1 MPRRHLLV
9 LGLLVAVALTGCVDR
24 SVQRDRITEYLNA
37 GYEDRGVGCPFP
49 VHAEA
54 TEGIAGVSGAHGF
67 AVGGTGVVY
76 VAFADRLET
85 RTTDWGKGLTRGLDG
100 AAEATR
106 IAAGGGV
113 VAVARDAGTNWT
125 LTTYTPGLDPV
136 ANRTLGP
143 DLGGLA
149 VDGNGTVYVVD
160 SPDEPGHEIT
170 VYDPAVPRLGE
181 IDLEQIDERV
191 HDLDTCDDRLLAVT
205 GPATGT
211 VAVFEADGTRVAAD
225 LVTPAA
231 QVGVGHDLVFASG
244 HLEGRQKLT
253 VATVDGTGLLQL
265 NNSQGRD
272 YGSFEVAHGLVYN
285 LRQDAIL
292 ARPIPDYLTRPS

>member
-1 MPRRHLLV
+1 MPPRHLLV

-24 SVQRDRITEYLNA
+24 SVQRDAITEYLNA
-37 GYEDRGVGCPFP
+37 GYEDRGLGCPFP

-85 RTTDWGKGLTRGLDG
+85 RTVDWETGPTRDLDG
-100 AAEATR
+100 TAEATR
-106 IAAGGGV
+106 V
-113 VAVARDAGTNWT
+113 VAGPDAVVVARRSGSSWSLATYDPD
-125 LTTYTPGLDPV
+125 LTPI
-136 ANRTLGP
+136 ANRTLGA

-149 VDGNGTVYVVD
+149 VDANGTVLVVD
-160 SPDEPGHEIT
+160 DPDPADHEIT
-170 VYDPAVPRLGE
+170 RYGRDLTRRGE
-181 IDLEQIDERV
+181 VDLADLDAPVR
-191 HDLDTCDDRLLAVT
+191 DLDTCDDRLFAVA

-211 VAVFEADGTRVAAD
+211 VAAFGADGRLAARDVAA
-225 LVTPAA
+225 PAVR
-231 QVGVGHDLVFASG
+231 VGVGHDLVLASG
-244 HLEGRQKLT
+244 QREGQQKLT

-265 NNSQGRD
+265 NNSRGRS
-272 YGSFEVAHGLVYN
+272 YGTFEVAHGLVYN

-292 ARPIPDYLTRPS
+292 ARPIPDFLTRPS